1 MLLAIRE
8 RIMGVVGWIILGI
21 LFVAFAFF
29 GLNSY
34 LQSNAVNYAAAVN
47 DQEIS
52 LDRHQRAY
60 QQLRTRMTEMMGENY
75 NPALLNEDML
85 KANALQQLI
94 NEELLLQAADAEG
107 FAASNQLVAA
117 QINAIDAFKEDGVFS
132 KTLYERILGYQG
144 IRPQNFE
151 HSLKQEIIAN
161 QYRDGIRRTAAATA
175 AGLSQAF
182 VLEGQQRRFSY
193 IVLPLQSFGDQL
205 EITDQDIED
214 YYASHSD
221 AFMTAERVKV
231 QYLELDVSTLDP
243 GIDVDEQTVQELYKE
258 QAAKYV
264 TPEERHARHILVRL
278 LPDADEDATAAALE
292 KAQAIV
298 ARLDAGESFEDL
310 AKELSDDPGSAAN
323 GGDLGFFTRTE
334 NAAVIAPEFETA
346 VFELQ
351 PGGRSQAVK
360 SQFGFHI
367 IELVE
372 IKPEVATPL
381 ADVRDQLVDQLL
393 AEARADIFYERSET
407 LSSLAFEQPDSL
419 QGAAAALEMDIRES
433 DWISRKGGTGI
444 ASNSAIVET
453 AFSED
458 VLLNGNN
465 SATVEIGTDHV
476 IVMRILEHQEAA
488 QQPLEEV
495 RAAVEQL
502 ARDEQARALAEA
514 RGKELLASLTA
525 GETTL
530 DAIAKA
536 DEITLDS
543 TELIQRNASEP
554 AREIVNEA
562 FSLQTPDEGETVYDG
577 HATRSGDYVIIALQ
591 QVKDGNFMDLPET
604 ARKQA
609 WRALSQVQGEAEM
622 AVVMTTLKDQAEI
635 QIPDQSDQ

>member
-8 RIMGVVGWIILGI
+8 RIMGVVGWVILGI

-34 LQSNAVNYAAAVN
+34 LQGNAANYAAAVN

-52 LDRHQRAY
+52 LARHQRAY
-60 QQLRTRMTEMMGENY
+60 QQLRTRMADMLGQNFDV
-75 NPALLNEDML
+75 AQLNEDIL

-94 NEELLLQAADAEG
+94 NEELLLQAADAAG
-107 FAASNQLVAA
+107 YAASNQLVAA

-132 KTLYERILGYQG
+132 KTLYERVLGYQG

-182 VLEGQQRRFSY
+182 VLEGQQRRFNY
-193 IVLPLQSFGDQL
+193 IVLPLQSFGDPL

-243 GIDVDEQTVQELYKE
+243 GIDVDEQTVQELYNE

-278 LPDADEDATAAALE
+278 LPDADEAATAAALE
-292 KAQAIV
+292 KAQGIV

-323 GGDLGFFTRTE
+323 GGDLGFFGRG
-334 NAAVIAPEFETA
+334 VMAPEFETA

-351 PGGRSQAVK
+351 QGGRSQAVK
-360 SQFGFHI
+360 TPFGFHI
-367 IELVE
+367 IELVG

-381 ADVRDQLVDQLL
+381 AEVRDQLVDQLL

-407 LSSLAFEQPDSL
+407 LSSLTFEQPDSL
-419 QGAAAALEMDIRES
+419 QGAAAALELDIRES

-465 SATVEIGTDHV
+465 SAAIEIAPDHV
-476 IVMRILEHQEAA
+476 VVLRMLEHQQAA

-502 ARDEQARALAEA
+502 TRDEQARALAEA

-554 AREIVNEA
+554 AREIVNAA
-562 FSLQTPDEGETVYDG
+562 FSLQTPAEGETVYDG

-591 QVKDGNFMDLPET
+591 QVKDGNFTDLPEA

-622 AVVMTTLKDQAEI
+622 AVVMTTLKDQAVI
-635 QIPDQSDQ
+635 QIPDKSDQ

>member
-34 LQSNAVNYAAAVN
+34 LQGNAANYAAAVN

-52 LDRHQRAY
+52 LARHQRAY

-94 NEELLLQAADAEG
+94 NEELLLQAADEEG

-132 KTLYERILGYQG
+132 KTLYERVLGYQG

-182 VLEGQQRRFSY
+182 VLEGQQRRFNY

-278 LPDADEDATAAALE
+278 LPDADEAATAAALE
-292 KAQAIV
+292 KAQGIV
-298 ARLDAGESFEDL
+298 ARLDTGESFEDL

-323 GGDLGFFTRTE
+323 GGDLGFFGRG
-334 NAAVIAPEFETA
+334 VMAPEFETA

-351 PGGRSQAVK
+351 QGGRSQAVK
-360 SQFGFHI
+360 SPFGFHI

-393 AEARADIFYERSET
+393 AEERADIFYERSET
-407 LSSLAFEQPDSL
+407 LSSLAFEQSDSL
-419 QGAAAALEMDIRES
+419 QGAAAALELDISES

-465 SATVEIGTDHV
+465 SAAVEIGPDHV
-476 IVMRILEHQEAA
+476 VVMRMLEHQKAA

-502 ARDEQARALAEA
+502 TRDEQARALAEA

-530 DAIAKA
+530 DAISKA

-554 AREIVNEA
+554 AREIVNAA
-562 FSLQTPDEGETVYDG
+562 FSLQAPGEGETVYDG
-577 HATRSGDYVIIALQ
+577 HAIRSGDYVIIALQ
-591 QVKDGNFMDLPET
+591 QVKDGNFTDLPEA

-635 QIPDQSDQ
+635 QIIPDQSDQ

>member
-8 RIMGVVGWIILGI
+8 RIMGVVGWVILGI

-34 LQSNAVNYAAAVN
+34 LQGNAANYAAAVN

-52 LDRHQRAY
+52 LARHQRAY
-60 QQLRTRMTEMMGENY
+60 QQLRTRMADMLGQNFDV
-75 NPALLNEDML
+75 AQLNEDIL

-107 FAASNQLVAA
+107 YAASNQLVAA

-132 KTLYERILGYQG
+132 KTLYERVLGYQG

-182 VLEGQQRRFSY
+182 VLEGQQRRFNY
-193 IVLPLQSFGDQL
+193 IVLPLQSFGDPL

-243 GIDVDEQTVQELYKE
+243 GIDVDEQTVQELYNE

-278 LPDADEDATAAALE
+278 LPDADEAATAAALE
-292 KAQAIV
+292 KAQGIV

-310 AKELSDDPGSAAN
+310 AKELSDDPGSATN
-323 GGDLGFFTRTE
+323 GGDLGFFGRG
-334 NAAVIAPEFETA
+334 VMAPEFETA

-351 PGGRSQAVK
+351 QGGRSQAVK
-360 SQFGFHI
+360 TPFGFHI

-381 ADVRDQLVDQLL
+381 AEVRDQLVDQLL

-407 LSSLAFEQPDSL
+407 LSSLTFEQPDSL
-419 QGAAAALEMDIRES
+419 QGAAAALELDIRES

-465 SATVEIGTDHV
+465 SAAIEIAPDHV
-476 IVMRILEHQEAA
+476 VVLRMLEHQQAA

-502 ARDEQARALAEA
+502 TRDEQARALAEA

-530 DAIAKA
+530 DAITKA
-536 DEITLDS
+536 DEITLAS

-554 AREIVNEA
+554 AREIVNAA
-562 FSLQTPDEGETVYDG
+562 FSLQTPGEGETVYDG

-591 QVKDGNFMDLPET
+591 QVKDGNFTDLPET

-635 QIPDQSDQ
+635 QIPDKSDQ

>member
-8 RIMGVVGWIILGI
+8 RIMGVVGWVILGI

-34 LQSNAVNYAAAVN
+34 LQGNAANYAAAVN

-52 LDRHQRAY
+52 LARHQRAY
-60 QQLRTRMTEMMGENY
+60 QQLRTRMADMLGQNFDV
-75 NPALLNEDML
+75 AQLNEDIL

-94 NEELLLQAADAEG
+94 NEELLLQAADAAG
-107 FAASNQLVAA
+107 YAASNQLVAA

-132 KTLYERILGYQG
+132 KTLYERVLGYQG

-182 VLEGQQRRFSY
+182 VLEGQQRRFNY
-193 IVLPLQSFGDQL
+193 IVLPLQSFGDPL

-243 GIDVDEQTVQELYKE
+243 GIDVDEQTVQELYNE

-278 LPDADEDATAAALE
+278 LPDADEAATAAALE
-292 KAQAIV
+292 KAQGIV

-310 AKELSDDPGSAAN
+310 AKELSDDPGSATN
-323 GGDLGFFTRTE
+323 GGDLGFFGRG
-334 NAAVIAPEFETA
+334 VMAPEFETA

-351 PGGRSQAVK
+351 QGERSQAVK
-360 SQFGFHI
+360 TPFGFHI

-381 ADVRDQLVDQLL
+381 AEVRDQLVDQLL

-407 LSSLAFEQPDSL
+407 LSSLTFEQPDSL
-419 QGAAAALEMDIRES
+419 QGAAAALELDIRES

-465 SATVEIGTDHV
+465 SAAIEIAPDHV
-476 IVMRILEHQEAA
+476 VVMRMLEHQQAA

-502 ARDEQARALAEA
+502 TRDEQARALAEA

-530 DAIAKA
+530 DAITKA
-536 DEITLDS
+536 DEITLAS

-554 AREIVNEA
+554 AREIVNAA
-562 FSLQTPDEGETVYDG
+562 FSLQTPGEGETVYEG

-591 QVKDGNFMDLPET
+591 QVKDGNFTDLPEA

-622 AVVMTTLKDQAEI
+622 AVVMTTLKDQAVI
-635 QIPDQSDQ
+635 QIPDKSDQ

>member
-8 RIMGVVGWIILGI
+8 RIMGVVGWVILGI

-34 LQSNAVNYAAAVN
+34 LQGNAANYAAVVN

-52 LDRHQRAY
+52 LARHQRAY
-60 QQLRTRMTEMMGENY
+60 QQLRTRMADMLGQNFDV
-75 NPALLNEDML
+75 AQLNEDIL

-107 FAASNQLVAA
+107 YAASNQLVAA
-117 QINAIDAFKEDGVFS
+117 QINAIGAFKEDGIFS
-132 KTLYERILGYQG
+132 KTLYERVLGYQG

-182 VLEGQQRRFSY
+182 VLEGQQRRFNY
-193 IVLPLQSFGDQL
+193 IVLPLQSFGDPL

-243 GIDVDEQTVQELYKE
+243 GIDVDEQTVQELYNE

-278 LPDADEDATAAALE
+278 LPDADEAATAAALE
-292 KAQAIV
+292 KAQGIV

-310 AKELSDDPGSAAN
+310 AKELSDDPGSATN
-323 GGDLGFFTRTE
+323 GGDLGFFGRG
-334 NAAVIAPEFETA
+334 VMAPEFETA

-351 PGGRSQAVK
+351 QGERSQAVK
-360 SQFGFHI
+360 TPFGFHI

-381 ADVRDQLVDQLL
+381 AEVRDQLVDQLL

-407 LSSLAFEQPDSL
+407 LSSLTFEQPDSL
-419 QGAAAALEMDIRES
+419 QGAAAALELDIRES

-465 SATVEIGTDHV
+465 SAAIEIAPDHV
-476 IVMRILEHQEAA
+476 VVMRMLEHQQAA

-502 ARDEQARALAEA
+502 TRDEQARALAEA

-530 DAIAKA
+530 DAITKA
-536 DEITLDS
+536 DEITLAS

-554 AREIVNEA
+554 AREIVNAA
-562 FSLQTPDEGETVYDG
+562 FSLQTPGEGETVYDG

-591 QVKDGNFMDLPET
+591 QVKDGNFTDLPEA

-622 AVVMTTLKDQAEI
+622 AVVMTTLKDQAVI
-635 QIPDQSDQ
+635 QIPDKSDQ

>member
-8 RIMGVVGWIILGI
+8 RIMGVVGWVILGI

-34 LQSNAVNYAAAVN
+34 LQGNAANYAAAVN

-52 LDRHQRAY
+52 LARHQRAY
-60 QQLRTRMTEMMGENY
+60 QQLRTRMADMLGQNFDV
-75 NPALLNEDML
+75 AQLNEDIL

-107 FAASNQLVAA
+107 YAASNQLVAA
-117 QINAIDAFKEDGVFS
+117 QINAIGAFKEDGIFS
-132 KTLYERILGYQG
+132 KTLYERVLGYQG

-182 VLEGQQRRFSY
+182 VLEGQQRRFNY
-193 IVLPLQSFGDQL
+193 IVLPLQSFGDPL

-243 GIDVDEQTVQELYKE
+243 GIDVDEQTVQELYNE

-278 LPDADEDATAAALE
+278 LPDADEAATAAALE
-292 KAQAIV
+292 KAQGIV

-310 AKELSDDPGSAAN
+310 AKELSDDPGSATN
-323 GGDLGFFTRTE
+323 GGDLGFFGRG
-334 NAAVIAPEFETA
+334 VMAPEFETA

-351 PGGRSQAVK
+351 QGERSQAVK
-360 SQFGFHI
+360 TPFGFHI

-372 IKPEVATPL
+372 IKPEVAAPL
-381 ADVRDQLVDQLL
+381 AEVRDQLVDQLL

-407 LSSLAFEQPDSL
+407 LSSLTFEQPDSL
-419 QGAAAALEMDIRES
+419 QGAAAALELDIRES

-465 SATVEIGTDHV
+465 SAAIEIAPDHV
-476 IVMRILEHQEAA
+476 VVMRMLEHQQAA

-495 RAAVEQL
+495 RAVVEQL
-502 ARDEQARALAEA
+502 TRDEQARALAEA

-530 DAIAKA
+530 DAITKA
-536 DEITLDS
+536 DEITLAS

-554 AREIVNEA
+554 AREIVNAA
-562 FSLQTPDEGETVYDG
+562 FSLQTPGEGETVYDG

-591 QVKDGNFMDLPET
+591 QVKDGNFTDLPEA

-622 AVVMTTLKDQAEI
+622 AVVMTTLKDQAVI
-635 QIPDQSDQ
+635 QIPDKSDQ

>member
-8 RIMGVVGWIILGI
+8 RIMGVVGWVILGI

-34 LQSNAVNYAAAVN
+34 LQGNAANYAAAVN

-52 LDRHQRAY
+52 LARHQRAY
-60 QQLRTRMTEMMGENY
+60 QQLRTRMADMLGQNFDV
-75 NPALLNEDML
+75 AQLNEDIL

-107 FAASNQLVAA
+107 YAASNQLVAA
-117 QINAIDAFKEDGVFS
+117 QINAIGAFKEDGVFS
-132 KTLYERILGYQG
+132 KTLYERVLGYQG

-182 VLEGQQRRFSY
+182 VLEGQQRRFNY
-193 IVLPLQSFGDQL
+193 IVLPLQSFGDPL

-243 GIDVDEQTVQELYKE
+243 GIDVDEQTVQELYNE

-278 LPDADEDATAAALE
+278 LPDADEAATAAALE
-292 KAQAIV
+292 KAQGIV

-310 AKELSDDPGSAAN
+310 AKELSDDPGSATN
-323 GGDLGFFTRTE
+323 GGDLGFFGRG
-334 NAAVIAPEFETA
+334 VMAPEFETA

-351 PGGRSQAVK
+351 QGERSQAVK
-360 SQFGFHI
+360 TPFGFHI

-381 ADVRDQLVDQLL
+381 AEVRDQLVDQLL

-407 LSSLAFEQPDSL
+407 LSSLTFEQPDSL
-419 QGAAAALEMDIRES
+419 QGAAAALELDIRES

-465 SATVEIGTDHV
+465 SAAIEIAPDHV
-476 IVMRILEHQEAA
+476 VVMRMLEHQQAA

-502 ARDEQARALAEA
+502 TRDEQARALAEA

-530 DAIAKA
+530 DAITKA
-536 DEITLDS
+536 DEITLAS

-554 AREIVNEA
+554 AREIVNAA
-562 FSLQTPDEGETVYDG
+562 FSLQTPGEGETVYDG

-591 QVKDGNFMDLPET
+591 QVKDGNFTDLPEA

-622 AVVMTTLKDQAEI
+622 AVVMTTLKDQAVI
-635 QIPDQSDQ
+635 QIPDKSDQ

>member
-34 LQSNAVNYAAAVN
+34 LQGNAANYAAAVN

-52 LDRHQRAY
+52 LARHQRAY

-107 FAASNQLVAA
+107 YAASNQLVAA

-132 KTLYERILGYQG
+132 KTLYERVLGYQG

-182 VLEGQQRRFSY
+182 VLEGQQRRFNY
-193 IVLPLQSFGDQL
+193 IVLPLQSFGDKL

-278 LPDADEDATAAALE
+278 LPDADEAATAAALE
-292 KAQAIV
+292 KAQGIV

-323 GGDLGFFTRTE
+323 GGDLGFFGRG
-334 NAAVIAPEFETA
+334 VMAPEFETA

-351 PGGRSQAVK
+351 QGGRSQAVK
-360 SQFGFHI
+360 SPFGFHI

-407 LSSLAFEQPDSL
+407 LSSLTFEQPDSL
-419 QGAAAALEMDIRES
+419 QGAAAALELDIRES

-465 SATVEIGTDHV
+465 SATVEIGPDHV
-476 IVMRILEHQEAA
+476 VVMRMLDHQEAA

-495 RAAVEQL
+495 RAVVEQL
-502 ARDEQARALAEA
+502 TRDEQARTLAEA
-514 RGKELLASLTA
+514 RGKELLASLTD

-554 AREIVNEA
+554 AREIVNAA

-591 QVKDGNFMDLPET
+591 QVKDGNFTDLPET

-609 WRALSQVQGEAEM
+609 WRSLSQVQGEAEM

>member
-1 MLLAIRE
+1 
-8 RIMGVVGWIILGI
+8 
-21 LFVAFAFF
+21 
-29 GLNSY
+29 
-34 LQSNAVNYAAAVN
+34 
-47 DQEIS
+47 
-52 LDRHQRAY
+52 
-60 QQLRTRMTEMMGENY
+60 MTEMMGENY

-132 KTLYERILGYQG
+132 KTLYERVLGYQG

-182 VLEGQQRRFSY
+182 VLEGQQRRFNY

-278 LPDADEDATAAALE
+278 LPDADEAATAAALE
-292 KAQAIV
+292 KAEGIV

-323 GGDLGFFTRTE
+323 GGDLGFFGRGLM
-334 NAAVIAPEFETA
+334 APEFETA

-351 PGGRSQAVK
+351 QGGRSQAVK
-360 SQFGFHI
+360 SPFGFHI

-407 LSSLAFEQPDSL
+407 LSSLTFEQPDSL
-419 QGAAAALEMDIRES
+419 QGAAAALELDIRES

-465 SATVEIGTDHV
+465 SAAVEVGPDHV
-476 IVMRILEHQEAA
+476 IVMRMLEHQEAA

-502 ARDEQARALAEA
+502 TRDEQARALAEA

-554 AREIVNEA
+554 AREIVNAA
-562 FSLQTPDEGETVYDG
+562 FSLQAPDEGETVYDG

-591 QVKDGNFMDLPET
+591 QVKDGNFTDLPET

-609 WRALSQVQGEAEM
+609 WRSLSQVQGEAEM

>member
-8 RIMGVVGWIILGI
+8 RIMGVVGWVILGI

-34 LQSNAVNYAAAVN
+34 LQGNAANYAAAVN

-52 LDRHQRAY
+52 LARHQRAY
-60 QQLRTRMTEMMGENY
+60 QQLRTRMADMLGQNFDV
-75 NPALLNEDML
+75 AQLNEDIL

-107 FAASNQLVAA
+107 YAASNQLVAA
-117 QINAIDAFKEDGVFS
+117 QINAIGAFKEDGIFS
-132 KTLYERILGYQG
+132 KTLYERVLGYQG

-182 VLEGQQRRFSY
+182 VLEGQQRRFNY
-193 IVLPLQSFGDQL
+193 IVLPLQSFGDPL

-243 GIDVDEQTVQELYKE
+243 GIGIDEQTVQELYNE

-278 LPDADEDATAAALE
+278 LPDADEAATAAALE
-292 KAQAIV
+292 KAQGIV

-323 GGDLGFFTRTE
+323 GGDLGFFGRG
-334 NAAVIAPEFETA
+334 VMAPEFETA

-351 PGGRSQAVK
+351 QGERSQAVK
-360 SQFGFHI
+360 TPFGFHI

-381 ADVRDQLVDQLL
+381 AEVRDQLVDQLL

-407 LSSLAFEQPDSL
+407 LSSLTFEQPDSL
-419 QGAAAALEMDIRES
+419 QGAAAALELDIRES

-465 SATVEIGTDHV
+465 SAAIEIAPDHV
-476 IVMRILEHQEAA
+476 VVMRMLEHQQAA

-495 RAAVEQL
+495 RAVVEQL
-502 ARDEQARALAEA
+502 TRDEQARALAEA

-530 DAIAKA
+530 DAITKA
-536 DEITLDS
+536 DEITLAS

-554 AREIVNEA
+554 AREIVNAA
-562 FSLQTPDEGETVYDG
+562 FSLQTPGEGETVYDG

-591 QVKDGNFMDLPET
+591 QVKDGNFTDLPEA

-622 AVVMTTLKDQAEI
+622 AVVMTTLKDQAVI
-635 QIPDQSDQ
+635 QIPDKSDQ

>member
-8 RIMGVVGWIILGI
+8 RIMGVVGWVILGI

-34 LQSNAVNYAAAVN
+34 LQGNAANYAAAVN

-52 LDRHQRAY
+52 LARHQRAY
-60 QQLRTRMTEMMGENY
+60 QQLRTRMADMLGQNFDV
-75 NPALLNEDML
+75 AQLNEDIL

-107 FAASNQLVAA
+107 YAASNQLVAA
-117 QINAIDAFKEDGVFS
+117 QINAIGAFKEDGVFS
-132 KTLYERILGYQG
+132 KTLYERVLGYQG

-182 VLEGQQRRFSY
+182 VLEGQQRRFNY
-193 IVLPLQSFGDQL
+193 IVLPLQSFGDPL

-243 GIDVDEQTVQELYKE
+243 GIDVDEQTVQELYNE

-278 LPDADEDATAAALE
+278 LPDADEAATAAALE
-292 KAQAIV
+292 KAQGIV

-323 GGDLGFFTRTE
+323 GGDLGFFGRG
-334 NAAVIAPEFETA
+334 VMAPEFETA

-351 PGGRSQAVK
+351 QGGRSQAVK
-360 SQFGFHI
+360 TPFGFHI

-381 ADVRDQLVDQLL
+381 AEVRDQLVDQLL

-407 LSSLAFEQPDSL
+407 LSSLTFEQPDSL
-419 QGAAAALEMDIRES
+419 QGAAAALELDIRES

-465 SATVEIGTDHV
+465 SAAIEIAPDHV
-476 IVMRILEHQEAA
+476 VVMRMLEHQQAA

-502 ARDEQARALAEA
+502 TRDEQARALAEA

-530 DAIAKA
+530 DAITKA
-536 DEITLDS
+536 DEITLAS

-554 AREIVNEA
+554 AREIVNAA
-562 FSLQTPDEGETVYDG
+562 FSLQTPGEGETVYDG

-591 QVKDGNFMDLPET
+591 QVKDGNFTDLPET

-635 QIPDQSDQ
+635 QIPDKSDQ

>member
-34 LQSNAVNYAAAVN
+34 LQGNAANYAAAVN

-52 LDRHQRAY
+52 LARHQRAY

-107 FAASNQLVAA
+107 YAASNQLVAA

-132 KTLYERILGYQG
+132 KTLYERVLGYQG

-182 VLEGQQRRFSY
+182 VLEGQQRRFNY

-278 LPDADEDATAAALE
+278 LPDADEAATAAALE
-292 KAQAIV
+292 KAQGIV

-323 GGDLGFFTRTE
+323 GGDLGFFGRG
-334 NAAVIAPEFETA
+334 VMAPEFETA

-351 PGGRSQAVK
+351 QGGRSQAVK
-360 SQFGFHI
+360 SPFGFHI

-407 LSSLAFEQPDSL
+407 LSSLTFEQPDSL
-419 QGAAAALEMDIRES
+419 QGAAAALELDIRES

-465 SATVEIGTDHV
+465 SATVEIGPDHV

-502 ARDEQARALAEA
+502 TRDEQARTLAEA
-514 RGKELLASLTA
+514 RGKELLASLTD

-554 AREIVNEA
+554 AREIVNAA
-562 FSLQTPDEGETVYDG
+562 FSLQAPDEGETVYDG

-591 QVKDGNFMDLPET
+591 QVKDGNFTDLPET

-609 WRALSQVQGEAEM
+609 WRSLSQVQGEAEM

>member
-8 RIMGVVGWIILGI
+8 RIMGVVGWVILGI

-34 LQSNAVNYAAAVN
+34 LQGNAANYAAAVN

-52 LDRHQRAY
+52 LARHQRAY
-60 QQLRTRMTEMMGENY
+60 QQLRTRMADMLGQNFDV
-75 NPALLNEDML
+75 AQLNEDIL

-107 FAASNQLVAA
+107 YAASNQLVAA
-117 QINAIDAFKEDGVFS
+117 QINAIGAFKEDGIFS
-132 KTLYERILGYQG
+132 KTLYERVLGYQG

-182 VLEGQQRRFSY
+182 VLEGQQRRFNY
-193 IVLPLQSFGDQL
+193 IVLPLQSFGDPL

-243 GIDVDEQTVQELYKE
+243 GIGIDEQTVQELYNE

-278 LPDADEDATAAALE
+278 LPDADEAATAAALE
-292 KAQAIV
+292 KAQGIV

-310 AKELSDDPGSAAN
+310 AKELSDDPGSATN
-323 GGDLGFFTRTE
+323 GGDLGFFGRG
-334 NAAVIAPEFETA
+334 VMAPEFETA

-351 PGGRSQAVK
+351 QGERSQAVK
-360 SQFGFHI
+360 TPFGFHI

-381 ADVRDQLVDQLL
+381 AEVRDQLVDQLL

-407 LSSLAFEQPDSL
+407 LSSLTFEQPDSL
-419 QGAAAALEMDIRES
+419 QGAAAALELDIRES

-465 SATVEIGTDHV
+465 SAAIEIAPDHV
-476 IVMRILEHQEAA
+476 VVMRMLEHQQAA

-495 RAAVEQL
+495 RAVVEQL
-502 ARDEQARALAEA
+502 TRDEQARALAEA

-530 DAIAKA
+530 DAITKA
-536 DEITLDS
+536 DEITLAS

-554 AREIVNEA
+554 AREIVNAA
-562 FSLQTPDEGETVYDG
+562 FSLQTPGEGETVYDG

-591 QVKDGNFMDLPET
+591 QVKDGNFTDLPEA

-622 AVVMTTLKDQAEI
+622 AVVMTTLKDQAVI
-635 QIPDQSDQ
+635 QIPDKSDQ

>member
-34 LQSNAVNYAAAVN
+34 LQGNAANYAAAVN

-52 LDRHQRAY
+52 LARHQRAY

-107 FAASNQLVAA
+107 YAASNQLVAA

-132 KTLYERILGYQG
+132 KTLYERVLGYQG

-182 VLEGQQRRFSY
+182 VLEGQQRRFNY

-278 LPDADEDATAAALE
+278 LPDADEAATAAALE
-292 KAQAIV
+292 KAQGIV

-323 GGDLGFFTRTE
+323 GGDLGFFGRG
-334 NAAVIAPEFETA
+334 VMAPEFETA

-351 PGGRSQAVK
+351 QGGRSQAVK
-360 SQFGFHI
+360 SPFGFHI

-407 LSSLAFEQPDSL
+407 LSSLTFEQPDSL
-419 QGAAAALEMDIRES
+419 QGAAAALELDIRES

-465 SATVEIGTDHV
+465 SATVEIGPDHV
-476 IVMRILEHQEAA
+476 VVMRMLEHQEAA

-502 ARDEQARALAEA
+502 TRNEQARALAEA

-543 TELIQRNASEP
+543 TALIQRNASEP
-554 AREIVNEA
+554 AREIVNAA
-562 FSLQTPDEGETVYDG
+562 FSLQAPDEGETVYDG

-591 QVKDGNFMDLPET
+591 QVKDGNFTDLPET

-609 WRALSQVQGEAEM
+609 WRSLSQVQGEAEM